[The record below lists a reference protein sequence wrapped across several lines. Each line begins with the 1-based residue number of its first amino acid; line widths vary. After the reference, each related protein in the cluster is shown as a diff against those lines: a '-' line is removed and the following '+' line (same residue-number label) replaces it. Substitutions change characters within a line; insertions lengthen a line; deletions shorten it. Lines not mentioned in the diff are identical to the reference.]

1 MFPVNGFG
9 GGFSGLVEKARFFRD
24 AIPGKTRF
32 LYANVFWE
40 LKVRCMNSKIKVKK
54 RGMPAG

>member
-24 AIPGKTRF
+24 AIPGKNAF
-32 LYANVFWE
+32 F
-40 LKVRCMNSKIKVKK
+40 VRECILGVESQMHE
-54 RGMPAG
+54 

>member
-1 MFPVNGFG
+1 MFPVNGLAGAFQDLWKKRV
-9 GGFSGLVEKARFFRD
+9 FSGMRYPE
-24 AIPGKTRF
+24 KTRF

>member
-9 GGFSGLVEKARFFRD
+9 GGFSGLVEKRVFSGMRY
-24 AIPGKTRF
+24 PGKTRF